1 MVVADVVTA
10 AGLSA
15 FAFVV
20 GRFVYLGHE
29 KVWDYYTSLRTGTE
43 VRQLVYCLLRA
54 VGEIVPLA
62 RPVLAPQACR
72 LVLSGLAIP
81 RNKMLAGERFHQVQS
96 LYAIGHK
103 RYQASLLLDMFKRG

>member
-29 KVWDYYTSLRTGTE
+29 KVWDYYSSLRTGTE

-62 RPVLAPQACR
+62 RPGIGAPS
-72 LVLSGLAIP
+72 LSVGTFRARHP
-81 RNKMLAGERFHQVQS
+81 TQ
-96 LYAIGHK
+96 
-103 RYQASLLLDMFKRG
+103 